1 MPPAAIPDAIA
12 ILHVTAAEGG
22 GADRTI
28 RDLARTTAARHWI
41 LHAGANVLEDVA
53 AHRYWQ
59 APEGDALASWLR
71 EAGIGLLHLH
81 GVNAGCAAVLPSA
94 RRAPALPWIVTL
106 HDVSFVAPRAFDGE
120 LDADPAEI
128 ARVRPV
134 LDGAAAVIAPSRYIA
149 ALANA
154 HFPGVDVRVIAPGI
168 DAAQA
173 AGNATLPV
181 PDAAKAFRAAAR
193 NTTLAVIGA
202 VGTHKGSDAL
212 PAMADALAA
221 QDASLVVIGYTES
234 QLEPGWAVP
243 GKLYVHGPYEDVM
256 LPALLDAYDVDF
268 VLFPNRLPE
277 SFSYTLSEAWA
288 SGRPVIV
295 PDAGAL
301 GERVAQCGGGWRLPA
316 PLAAADVASLLARL
330 AGPGGAHERA
340 QVESAIRP
348 NDPLR
353 VPALATMTETFD
365 RLYAQL
371 ANPRGARA
379 DGAGDDDGD
388 EARAAMSLT
397 PLIAA
402 NLDGFVFRRELVR
415 LTAELAGSRAWR
427 DKLEGDIAELKA
439 AIERLAADNRQ
450 LAEYRDVVERAPQIA
465 RRLLYRWA
473 RRDRG

>member
-1 MPPAAIPDAIA
+1 MPPATLSDVIA

-41 LHAGANVLEDVA
+41 LHAGAKVLEEVA
-53 AHRYWQ
+53 AQRFWQ
-59 APEGDALASWLR
+59 APDGDALASWLR

-81 GVNAGCAAVLPSA
+81 GVTRECESA
-94 RRAPALPWIVTL
+94 LARARSRFALPCIVTL
-106 HDVSFVAPRAFDGE
+106 HDVSFVAPRAFDGD
-120 LDADPAEI
+120 LDADAIEI
-128 ARVRPV
+128 ARVHPMLEV
-134 LDGAAAVIAPSRYIA
+134 AAAVIAPSGFIA
-149 ALANA
+149 SLANA
-154 HFPGVDVRVIAPGI
+154 HFPGIEVTVVAPGI
-168 DAAQA
+168 DATATTDR
-173 AGNATLPV
+173 ATLPV
-181 PDAAKAFRAAAR
+181 SDAAQAFRAAAR
-193 NTTLAVIGA
+193 KSTLAVIGA

-212 PAMADALAA
+212 PAMAEALAA

-234 QLEPGWAVP
+234 QIEPGWPLA
-243 GKLYVHGPYEDVM
+243 GKLYIHGPYDDAT
-256 LPALLDAYDVDF
+256 LPALLDAYGVDF

-288 SGRPVIV
+288 SGRAVIV

-301 GERVAQCGGGWRLPA
+301 GERVAQWGGGWRLPA
-316 PLAAADVASLLARL
+316 PLDASAVANLMAHLAT
-330 AGPGGAHERA
+330 PDGARERA

-348 NDPLR
+348 NDPAR

-371 ANPRGARA
+371 AQPREAGADVTDADTRA
-379 DGAGDDDGD
+379 H
-388 EARAAMSLT
+388 AADSLT

-415 LTAELAGSRAWR
+415 LTTELAGSRAWR
-427 DKLEGDIAELKA
+427 DKLESDIAELKA
-439 AIERLAADNRQ
+439 AIERLSADNRQ
-450 LAEYRDVVERAPQIA
+450 LAEYRDVVEQAPRLA